1 MTLRSVAYS
10 LFVTA
15 LLLGCA
21 PKAEPAAPSEAPAR
35 FGKVDGPADP
45 SPWMKLP
52 DEGEAEVLA
61 VEAGVAGDRVAALLE
76 VPESECAILIAR
88 GTRSVDD
95 VDLFAYGED
104 GAVLGSD
111 EASDTAPA
119 LLVCPPH
126 PRRIYVSARIA
137 AGHGMVAIGAER
149 VAVKDAERAAARYG
163 VRHRP
168 GEIARRLSVWPG
180 LDEQL
185 EQHRRA
191 IGGTWVDVRRVAV
204 PLDSRLAT
212 RLSATVEA
220 ERCLDVFVLPSDDVA
235 HLEVQV
241 LDERGGIVGRA
252 PSVGR
257 SRSLIV
263 CSPTPSAITVEIRPH
278 TGIGLAVVMFSRSSE
293 GTERDID
300 ARAARFDLYPTGS
313 LDVTRARRPGGE
325 RRARRVTS
333 GALQMGRRSSTE
345 LVLARGCT
353 RVEVLAGAPLRG
365 VEAWLWSASGALIA
379 NARGGTGAALYACTE
394 GGKARLDVEPIARG
408 GPYAVEV
415 AHETDG
421 PQPLLTHSLAA
432 SRLLDRLVARGL
444 IRSAADVTAVQELSL
459 EPTEKSEVSL
469 KVPIERCVDLSAALG
484 PRGSGVELRFVNA
497 ETGEELGLYRGSDSV
512 SGRVCALRAKKTL
525 EARAELRALAGQAKA
540 LVATRLI
547 DPRD

>member
-1 MTLRSVAYS
+1 MRALALVA
-10 LFVTA
+10 A
-15 LLLGCA
+15 LAALSGCGASAASA
-21 PKAEPAAPSEAPAR
+21 PPNAPAGR
-35 FGKVDGPADP
+35 FGKVDAGPAAK
-45 SPWMKLP
+45 SWMKLP
-52 DEGEAEVLA
+52 AEGDAEVLA

-76 VPESECAILIAR
+76 VPEAECAILIAR

-111 EASDTAPA
+111 EASDKAPA

-137 AGHGMVAIGAER
+137 AGHGMVAIGAQR
-149 VAVKDAERAAARYG
+149 VAVKDAERAAGVYG

-180 LDEQL
+180 LDEQV

-212 RLSATVEA
+212 RLSAGVEP

-235 HLEVQV
+235 YLDVQV

-257 SRSLIV
+257 SRSLVV
-263 CSPTPSAITVEIRPH
+263 CSPTQSAVTVEIRPH
-278 TGIGLAVVMFSRSSE
+278 AGIGLAVVMLSRSTE

-300 ARAARFDLYPTGS
+300 SRAARFDLYPMGP
-313 LDVTRARRPGGE
+313 LEDARVRGAGE
-325 RRARRVTS
+325 RRARRVAS
-333 GALQMGRRSSTE
+333 GTLEMGRRNGVQ
-345 LVLARGCT
+345 LDLPRGCA
-353 RVEVLAGAPLRG
+353 RIDVLAGAPLRG
-365 VEAWLWSASGALIA
+365 VEAWLWSPGGALLA
-379 NARGGTGAALYACTE
+379 NARGGAGASLHACTT

-408 GPYAVEV
+408 GPYAIEI
-415 AHETDG
+415 AAETEG
-421 PQPLLTHSLAA
+421 PAALFSDPLAA
-432 SRLLDRLVARGL
+432 GRLLDRMLARGVVTQ
-444 IRSAADVTAVQELSL
+444 AAQVTAVQELTL
-459 EPTEKSEVSL
+459 EPTQQGSVNI
-469 KVPIERCVDLSAALG
+469 KVPVARCVDLTAAIG
-484 PRGSGVELRFVNA
+484 AGGSGVELRFVNS
-497 ETGEELGLYRGSDSV
+497 ENGEELGLFRGGDSV
-512 SGRVCALRAKKTL
+512 SGKVCALRSGKTL
-525 EARAELRALAGQAKA
+525 EVRAELRALAGKARA